1 MPVGVFVEAE
11 PVPFETPIER
21 PAPLDG
27 PPAPVPVED
36 PGEANQELALEED
49 RNQRIDDRRFA
60 DRDFRI
66 QQEIALQ
73 QTLDRITTVGFD
85 SALPRG
91 SIVDVIG

>member
-21 PAPLDG
+21 
-27 PPAPVPVED
+27 PVPVED